1 MNKTLILGLG
11 SEILTDDG
19 IGLRIVNDIKN
30 HQTFQ
35 VHTDKFEQNLKGR
48 KESRIDF
55 KTCLT
60 GSLDL
65 LEIIKDYDILIIL
78 DATKTQN
85 GIPGNVYRYSL
96 KNYKDTIH
104 LQNIH
109 DISFQD
115 TLKLG
120 NRIGLKIPKKVEI
133 FAIEIFDNLTF
144 SSSLS
149 AVLTNKYLRVLK
161 EIKNQIEELTSQGF
175 TQSQALTHYLK

>member
-19 IGLRIVNDIKN
+19 IGLRIVRDLKN
-30 HQTFQ
+30 ILTFQ
-35 VHTDKFEQNLKGR
+35 VEKNLKG
-48 KESRIDF
+48 RIDF

-65 LEIIKDYDILIIL
+65 LEIIKNYNTLIIL

-85 GIPGNVYRYSL
+85 GIPGDVYKYSL
-96 KNYKDTIH
+96 ENYKDTIH

-120 NRIGLKIPKKVEI
+120 KSTGLIIPEKVEI
-133 FAIEIFDNLTF
+133 LAIEIFDNLTF
-144 SSSLS
+144 SSALS
-149 AVLTNKYLRVLK
+149 AVLTKKYSKILQ
-161 EIKNQIEELTSQGF
+161 EIKNHVKDIIQVVS
-175 TQSQALTHYLK
+175 HVY

>member
-19 IGLRIVNDIKN
+19 IGLRLVSDLEKVL
-30 HQTFQ
+30 TFQ
-35 VHTDKFEQNLKGR
+35 VEKNLKGR
-48 KESRIDF
+48 KVRQIDF

-65 LEIIKDYDILIIL
+65 LEIIKDYNTLIIL

-85 GIPGNVYRYSL
+85 GIPGNIYKYSL
-96 KNYKDTIH
+96 NNYKDTIH

-120 NRIGLKIPKKVEI
+120 KRIGLIIPGKVEI

-149 AVLTNKYLRVLK
+149 AVLVNKYPQILK
-161 EIKNQIEELTSQGF
+161 DIKNQIEELTSQGL
-175 TQSQALTHYLK
+175 TQSQALTKNQALTH

>member
-19 IGLRIVNDIKN
+19 IGLRIVRDLKN
-30 HQTFQ
+30 ILTFQ
-35 VHTDKFEQNLKGR
+35 VEKNLKG
-48 KESRIDF
+48 RIDF

-65 LEIIKDYDILIIL
+65 LEIIKNYNTLIIL

-85 GIPGNVYRYSL
+85 GIPGDVYKYSL
-96 KNYKDTIH
+96 ENYKDTIH

-120 NRIGLKIPKKVEI
+120 KSTGLIIPEKVEI
-133 FAIEIFDNLTF
+133 LAIEIFDNLTF

-149 AVLTNKYLRVLK
+149 AVLTKKYSKILQ
-161 EIKNQIEELTSQGF
+161 EIKNHVKDMIQVVS
-175 TQSQALTHYLK
+175 HVY

>member
-19 IGLRIVNDIKN
+19 IGLRLVNDLSL
-30 HQTFQ
+30 TFQ
-35 VHTDKFEQNLKGR
+35 VEKNLKGR
-48 KESRIDF
+48 KAIQIDF

-65 LEIIKDYDILIIL
+65 LETIKDYDALIIL

-96 KNYKDTIH
+96 NNYKDTIH

-109 DISFQD
+109 DISFPD

-120 NRIGLKIPKKVEI
+120 KRIGLKIPEKVEI

-149 AVLTNKYLRVLK
+149 VELTNKYPKVLK
-161 EIKNQIEELTSQGF
+161 EIKNQIKELTSQGL
-175 TQSQALTHYLK
+175 TQSQALTH

>member
-1 MNKTLILGLG
+1 MKKTLFLGLG

-19 IGLRIVNDIKN
+19 IGLRIVRDLKN
-30 HQTFQ
+30 ILTFQ
-35 VHTDKFEQNLKGR
+35 VEKNMKGQ
-48 KESRIDF
+48 IDF

-65 LEIIKDYDILIIL
+65 LEIIENYNTLIIL
-78 DATKTQN
+78 DATKTQT
-85 GIPGNVYRYSL
+85 GIPGDVYKYSL
-96 KNYKDTIH
+96 ENYKDTIH

-120 NRIGLKIPKKVEI
+120 KSTGLIIPEKVEI
-133 FAIEIFDNLTF
+133 LAIEIFDNLTF

-149 AVLTNKYLRVLK
+149 AVLTKKYSKILQ
-161 EIKNQIEELTSQGF
+161 EIKNHVKDIIQVVS
-175 TQSQALTHYLK
+175 HVY

>member
-19 IGLRIVNDIKN
+19 IGLRLVNDLSLA
-30 HQTFQ
+30 FQ
-35 VHTDKFEQNLKGR
+35 VHTDKFEKNLKGR
-48 KESRIDF
+48 KAKQIDF

-65 LEIIKDYDILIIL
+65 LEIIKDYDTLIIL
-78 DATKTQN
+78 DATKTKN
-85 GIPGNVYRYSL
+85 GIPGNIYKYSF
-96 KNYKDTIH
+96 KNYEDTIH

-120 NRIGLKIPKKVEI
+120 KSIGLHIPKKVEI
-133 FAIEIFDNLTF
+133 LAIEIFDNLTF

-149 AVLTNKYLRVLK
+149 AVLTKKYPKILK
-161 EIKNQIEELTSQGF
+161 DIKNHFKDIIQVVSNV
-175 TQSQALTHYLK
+175 Y